1 MFWGVWQE
9 VYSLFR
15 LQAQCK
21 QTKPQIRAVVFLRLA
36 RHRYF
41 GRRKE
46 SALGPVDSLV
56 LLQQQP
62 ISKIQK
68 LNSTMISFKGVWYLS
83 VKKELNSWGGLSQPP
98 KFTSSSSSVCWLY
111 PVLYVRG
118 RMLSSSTAVVGECL
132 FFIWDCA
139 PSVVE
144 YQCST
149 KSSWDAENQ
158 IGRMS
163 YIWLGHLFMYLFI
176 YLPPSKLNI

>member
-1 MFWGVWQE
+1 M
-9 VYSLFR
+9 YSLFR

-68 LNSTMISFKGVWYLS
+68 LNSTMISFKGVWHLS

-98 KFTSSSSSVCWLY
+98 KFTSSSSSSSSVWWLY
-111 PVLYVRG
+111 PVFIRPRPHVVFFYG
-118 RMLSSSTAVVGECL
+118 GGWRMFV
-132 FFIWDCA
+132 F
-139 PSVVE
+139 
-144 YQCST
+144 
-149 KSSWDAENQ
+149 
-158 IGRMS
+158 
-163 YIWLGHLFMYLFI
+163 HLRLR
-176 YLPPSKLNI
+176 S

>member
-56 LLQQQP
+56 LLQQQA

-83 VKKELNSWGGLSQPP
+83 LKKELNSWGGLSQPP

-176 YLPPSKLNI
+176 